1 MQLRSIAAALVEAP
15 NTFLGAVLA
24 QGRLPQVWS
33 RNRLS
38 AFLDIV
44 EHHDAAVSGP
54 SHLANLSI
62 WQGSGKT
69 TLRHRLHDEF
79 HPLLHCMHRHCPV
92 LEDLI
97 LISLKVLER
106 KQDNCNQQ
114 KNHCEP
120 TNKRR
125 KKLKTI
131 EPLCIQ
137 RQLSISVRCQNT
149 KMEQRLSSKPD
160 VKMCSGTS
168 SKESGCGG
176 AGAVPG
182 SDGCPDSFF
191 SFSTSCL
198 ISFASKMTTHVTHV
212 ACLSKSQRP
221 YHYKSMFS
229 FLKAQLSLTNSSIPP
244 YSRASAAV
252 LRFFKARGTTSP
264 V

>member
-1 MQLRSIAAALVEAP
+1 MRRS
-15 NTFLGAVLA
+15 AV
-24 QGRLPQVWS
+24 P
-33 RNRLS
+33 
-38 AFLDIV
+38 
-44 EHHDAAVSGP
+44 
-54 SHLANLSI
+54 
-62 WQGSGKT
+62 
-69 TLRHRLHDEF
+69 
-79 HPLLHCMHRHCPV
+79 
-92 LEDLI
+92 LI
-97 LISLKVLER
+97 LPISASDKAVAKPLSDTGSTMSFTLCFTACIAIARYLRILSSSVSR
-106 KQDNCNQQ
+106 SWKQNKNCNQQ

-149 KMEQRLSSKPD
+149 KMEQCLSSKPD

-182 SDGCPDSFF
+182 SDDCPDSFF

-252 LRFFKARGTTSP
+252 LRFFKACLSTGSWPLVNTSP
-264 V
+264 CHQGQKTAHVKTCNKHTH